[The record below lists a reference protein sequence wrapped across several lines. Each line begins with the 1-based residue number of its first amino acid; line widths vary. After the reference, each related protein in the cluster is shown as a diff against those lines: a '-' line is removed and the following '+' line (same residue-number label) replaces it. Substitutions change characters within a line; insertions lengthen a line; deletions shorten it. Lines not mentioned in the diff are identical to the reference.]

1 VPELRVTVS
10 SRLWQALQT
19 YACANG
25 EPLGEIV
32 GKALSDYLQVTH
44 STVYQVSTSTAL
56 VEGVYQ
62 GAVRIET
69 LREHGD
75 MGLGTFEHL
84 DGEMV
89 VVDGRFFQV
98 RSDGSVHECADDVL
112 SPFAVITHFTP
123 EPAVT
128 IACCPDLSELT
139 AQFDRLRHSDNLF
152 YALRV
157 DGHFDAVHTRAMCWT
172 EEGVPLLQAAAEQPE
187 FELRD
192 VVGTLVGFWSPG
204 YTKTMSVP
212 GYHLH
217 FLSYDRKSGGH
228 LLQCRGRDWRL
239 QIQKTGDYRIVLPA
253 TDDFL
258 KADLS
263 RDGAADLEK
272 AEREQH

>member
-1 VPELRVTVS
+1 MPELKVTVS
-10 SRLWQALQT
+10 SRLWRALQD
-19 YACANG
+19 YAAANE
-25 EPLGEIV
+25 EPLEEIV
-32 GKALSDYLQVTH
+32 GKALSDYLQVGH

-75 MGLGTFEHL
+75 LGLGTFEHL

-98 RSDGSVHECADDVL
+98 RSDGSVRECDDDVL
-112 SPFAVITHFTP
+112 SPFAVITHFSP
-123 EPAVT
+123 EPATTV
-128 IACCPDLSELT
+128 AQCPDVAELT

-157 DGHFDAVHTRAMCWT
+157 DGRFDAVHTRAMCWT
-172 EEGVPLLQAAAEQPE
+172 QEGVPLVQAAAVQPE

-217 FLSYDRKSGGH
+217 FLSQDRKSGGH
-228 LLQCRGRDWRL
+228 LLQCRGSDLRL
-239 QIQKTGDYRIVLPA
+239 QIQKTGDYRVVLPA
-253 TDDFL
+253 TGDFL

-263 RDGAADLEK
+263 RDAADDLEK
-272 AEREQH
+272 AEREMH